1 MVPSITT
8 ILQRLTGE
16 WATLLQ
22 PDAIL
27 TVCREIGYTAWRDRV
42 LTPVT
47 TMQLFLLQI
56 LHGNT
61 ACRHLP
67 HLSGIRFSAAAY
79 CQARAKLPLRF
90 FDLLLER
97 FGSAV
102 QRSALDDGRWHG
114 HRTFLVDGSGC
125 SMPDTP
131 ALQDAF
137 GQSTE
142 QRPGCGFPVAHLL
155 GLFHAGTGVLLKL
168 VVAPLLT
175 HDLAQVQQV
184 HPMLTPGDVLVA
196 DRGLC
201 SYAHLALLVQAGVH
215 AVLRIGARQIV
226 DFTPGRP
233 FVKPSVRR
241 TPAVKGVPRSR
252 WLKALGLQDQLVA
265 WLKPKTCPS
274 WLTREALAAL
284 PETLVLREV
293 RYHIGRP
300 GFRTRQITLV
310 TTLLDAGS
318 YRGADLAALY
328 RQRWQV
334 ETSLAHLKTTM
345 RMDVLHCKTVSGV
358 LKELTVFAIVYNLVR
373 MVMCQSAMLQH
384 LDVERISFLDALR
397 WLGAPSTGVPLI
409 ALIVN
414 PARPD
419 RVEPRVK
426 KRRPKSFPFMIK
438 PRQEL
443 RQQLLQQELGG

>member
-1 MVPSITT
+1 MVPRITAVLT
-8 ILQRLTGE
+8 RLKTD
-16 WATLLQ
+16 WATQLQ
-22 PDAIL
+22 PDAMMAA
-27 TVCREIGYTAWRDRV
+27 CQEAGYTSWRDRV
-42 LTPVT
+42 LTPAT
-47 TMQLFLLQI
+47 TIQLFLLQI

-61 ACRHLP
+61 ACSHLP
-67 HLSGIRFSAAAY
+67 HLSGLRFSASAY
-79 CQARAKLPLRF
+79 CQARARLPLHLF
-90 FDLLLER
+90 ELLLAR
-97 FGSAV
+97 LCTSA
-102 QRSALDDGRWHG
+102 QSYISDDGRWHG

-131 ALQDAF
+131 TLQAAF
-137 GQSTE
+137 GQPNV
-142 QRPGCGFPVAHLL
+142 QRPGCGFPMAHLL

-175 HDLAQVQQV
+175 HDLAQVHKV
-184 HPMLTPGDVLVA
+184 HPVLAPGDVLVA

-215 AVLRIGARQIV
+215 AVLRVSARQIV
-226 DFTPGRP
+226 DFTPGRA

-252 WLKALGLQDQLVA
+252 WLKGLGVQDQLVA
-265 WLKPKTCPS
+265 WLKPTTCPS

-284 PETLVLREV
+284 PDSLVLREV
-293 RYHIGRP
+293 RYDVGTP

-310 TTLLDAGS
+310 TTLLDADI
-318 YRGADLAALY
+318 YRVADLAELY
-328 RQRWQV
+328 HQRWRV
-334 ETSLAHLKTTM
+334 ETALAQLKTSM
-345 RMDVLHCKTVSGV
+345 QMDILHCKTVAGV

-373 MVMCQSAMLQH
+373 LVMCQSATLQH
-384 LDVERISFLDALR
+384 LSVERISFLDALR
-397 WLGAPSTGVPLI
+397 WLGAPHTGVPLV

-414 PARPD
+414 PVRPH

-426 KRRPKSFPFMIK
+426 KRRPKPFPLMIT

-443 RQQLLQQELGG
+443 RRQLVQQARGG

>member
-1 MVPSITT
+1 MVPNITA

-22 PDAIL
+22 PEAIL
-27 TVCREIGYTAWRDRV
+27 AVCREIGYTAWRDRR

-47 TMQLFLLQI
+47 TIHLFLLQM

-61 ACRHLP
+61 ACSHLP
-67 HLSGIRFSAAAY
+67 HLSGLRFTVAAY
-79 CQARAKLPLRF
+79 CQARGRLPLRF
-90 FDLLLER
+90 FALLLER
-97 FGSAV
+97 FSSVVQQSAV
-102 QRSALDDGRWHG
+102 DGGRWHG

-137 GQSTE
+137 GQPNV
-142 QRPGCGFPVAHLL
+142 QRPGCGFPMAHLL

-184 HPMLTPGDVLVA
+184 HPMLAPGDVLVA

-215 AVLRIGARQIV
+215 AVLRVGARQIV

-241 TPAVKGVPRSR
+241 TPAVKGIPRSR
-252 WLKALGLQDQLVA
+252 WLKTLGVHDQLVV

-274 WLTREALAAL
+274 WLTREVLAAL
-284 PETLVLREV
+284 PDSLSLREV
-293 RYHIGRP
+293 RYQINTP
-300 GFRTRQITLV
+300 GLRTRQVTLV
-310 TTLLDAGS
+310 TTLLDATV
-318 YRGADLAALY
+318 YRVDGLAELY

-334 ETSLAHLKTTM
+334 ETSLAQIKTSM
-345 RMDVLHCKTVSGV
+345 QMDVLHCKTLPGV

-373 MVMCQSAMLQH
+373 MVMRQSATLQH
-384 LDVERISFLDALR
+384 TAVEQISFLDALR
-397 WLGAPSTGVPLI
+397 WLSAPSTGMPLG
-409 ALIVN
+409 ALLVN
-414 PARPD
+414 PIRPH

-426 KRRPKSFPFMIK
+426 KRRPKPFPFMIT

-443 RQQLLQQELGG
+443 RRQLFQHAFRS

>member
-1 MVPSITT
+1 MIPNITT
-8 ILQRLTGE
+8 ILQRFTSE
-16 WATLLQ
+16 WAMLLQ

-61 ACRHLP
+61 ACSHLP
-67 HLSGIRFSAAAY
+67 HLSGLRFTAAAY
-79 CQARAKLPLRF
+79 CQARARLPLCV

-97 FGSAV
+97 FSSAV
-102 QRSALDDGRWHG
+102 QRSALDEGRWHG

-142 QRPGCGFPVAHLL
+142 QRPGCGFPVARLL

-175 HDLAQVQQV
+175 HDLAQVQAV
-184 HPMLTPGDVLVA
+184 HSTLQPGDVLVA

-215 AVLRIGARQIV
+215 AVLRVGARQIV

-233 FVKPSVRR
+233 FVMPNVRR
-241 TPAVKGVPRSR
+241 TPAVKGIPRSR
-252 WLKALGLQDQLVA
+252 WLTALGVQDQLVA

-274 WLTREALAAL
+274 WLAREVLAAL
-284 PETLVLREV
+284 PESLALREV
-293 RYHIGRP
+293 RYHIATP
-300 GFRTRQITLV
+300 GFRTRQVTLV
-310 TTLLDAGS
+310 TTLLDAAI
-318 YRGADLAALY
+318 YRVADLAELY
-328 RQRWQV
+328 RQRWQI
-334 ETSLAHLKTTM
+334 ETSLASLKTTM
-345 RMDVLHCKTVSGV
+345 RMEVLHCKTVSGV
-358 LKELTVFAIVYNLVR
+358 LKELSVFVMVYNLVR
-373 MVMCQSAMLQH
+373 MVMRQSALLQH
-384 LDVERISFLDALR
+384 IAVERISFLDALR
-397 WLGAPSTGVPLI
+397 WLSAPSPGMPLV

-414 PARPD
+414 PARPQ

-443 RQQLLQQELGG
+443 RQQIVQPGLSG